1 MSPRTSGPSR
11 LRARVLVPAIGVP
24 VAIAA
29 AVLVPMQATAAVDLP
44 DKTVEEL
51 IEFAKASDVDA
62 FSGTIEQRSELGLP
76 DLGALTGGAGGT
88 GGGGMG
94 PSGSGDDETG
104 DVETDAAASA
114 TLEDLISLAT
124 GSFDA
129 KVYLDGEQ
137 ARLQVLDRMA
147 ERNVYL
153 GPDEAWFVDSET
165 QTATRLTVPADADL
179 DAIEADLEAEA
190 DRLADEAKAKAEAE
204 LPDGEQL
211 PTPQQ
216 LLDRALDRLDETTE
230 VSVGT
235 DGRVAGRDAY
245 ELVLAPRTDET
256 LVGEIRVAI
265 DGENGAALAAS
276 VTARGASDPA
286 FSTGFA
292 EVSFSAPDPS
302 VFAFEPADGFTVTEE
317 ELPIP
322 SAEEWEQWK
331 ADAEA
336 RAEGDDGVAPDAHGD
351 LPEPVVHGEGW
362 ATVVEL
368 DAAAAMAAIAEHRAE
383 AGDAGDGSGDAA
395 EAGASEEQLAE
406 ASAAL
411 EALTT
416 PVDGGRALQTSLLSV
431 LITDD
436 GRVLAGSVPVDA
448 LVEYAAAGR

>member
-1 MSPRTSGPSR
+1 MSPRTTGPSR

-51 IEFAKASDVDA
+51 IGFAKASDVDA

-76 DLGALTGGAGGT
+76 DLGALTGGAGGS
-88 GGGGMG
+88 GGMG
-94 PSGSGDDETG
+94 PGGSDGGDD
-104 DVETDAAASA
+104 ETDAAASA
-114 TLEDLISLAT
+114 GLDELIALAT

-190 DRLADEAKAKAEAE
+190 DRLADEAKAEAEAE

-245 ELVLAPRTDET
+245 ELVLEPRTDET
-256 LVGEIRVAI
+256 LIGEIRVAI

-286 FSTGFA
+286 FSTGFT
-292 EVSFSAPDPS
+292 EVSFAAPDAS
-302 VFAFEPADGFTVTEE
+302 VFAFEPADGFTVAEE

-322 SAEEWEQWK
+322 TAEEWEQWK

-336 RAEGDDGVAPDAHGD
+336 RAEGDDAVAPDAHGD
-351 LPEPVVHGEGW
+351 LPQPVVHGEGW
-362 ATVVEL
+362 ATVVEM
-368 DAAAAMAAIAEHRAE
+368 DAAAAMAALAEHR
-383 AGDAGDGSGDAA
+383 G
-395 EAGASEEQLAE
+395 EAGADGSDDAAAGPSEEQLGE

-436 GRVLAGSVPVDA
+436 GRVLAGSVPVDT

>member
-1 MSPRTSGPSR
+1 MSPRATGPTR

-29 AVLVPMQATAAVDLP
+29 AVLVPMQATAAADLP
-44 DKTVEEL
+44 DKTAEEL
-51 IEFAKASDVDA
+51 IAFAKASDVDA
-62 FSGTIEQRSELGLP
+62 LSGTIEQRSELGLP
-76 DLGALTGGAGGT
+76 DLGAITGGA

-94 PSGSGDDETG
+94 PGGPGAGASGDD
-104 DVETDAAASA
+104 ETDAAASA
-114 TLEDLISLAT
+114 GLEELLALAT

-129 KVYLDGEQ
+129 NVYLDGEQ

-147 ERNVYL
+147 ERNVYV
-153 GPDEAWFVDSET
+153 GPDETWYVDSET
-165 QTATRLTVPADADL
+165 QTATRFTVPDDADL
-179 DAIEADLEAEA
+179 DAIAADLEAEA
-190 DRLADEAKAKAEAE
+190 ERRADEAKAKAEAE

-245 ELVLAPRTDET
+245 ELVLEPRTDET
-256 LVGEIRVAI
+256 LVGEIRIAV

-276 VTARGASDPA
+276 VTARGASEPA
-286 FSTGFA
+286 FSTGFTR
-292 EVSFSAPDPS
+292 VSFEAPDAS
-302 VFAFEPADGFTVTEE
+302 VFAFEPADGYAVTEQ

-322 SAEEWEQWK
+322 SAAEWEQWK

-336 RAEGDDGVAPDAHGD
+336 RAEGDDGVAPDVPGD

-362 ATVVEL
+362 ATVVEVDADAL
-368 DAAAAMAAIAEHRAE
+368 MAAAAEHRAE
-383 AGDAGDGSGDAA
+383 ADAGGDAA
-395 EAGASEEQLAE
+395 GATGEGPSEQQLAE

-436 GRVLAGSVPVDA
+436 GRVLVGSVPVET
-448 LVEYAAAGR
+448 LVGYAAGSGR